1 MIAAKRRR
9 NRLTPAALARRV
21 RRAPQSARRAVRQA
35 PQNAAALTRKVDRA
49 ANRLLVRAHPVL
61 VRWRTRARALAA
73 RTVVPFARR
82 LSTVGARLGRRL
94 WALLRPLVRV
104 AFRLLAVVERL
115 GRRLGALVGK
125 AVARASAAITPQRA
139 ICGVAFA
146 MAVGLLVSQFVDYH
160 GVEVGQ
166 PGYAGLPATAPAVD
180 VKWAGAA
187 HAYVLVPVALLA
199 AGLAFLGIRR
209 DRRGLGRPIFLLG
222 LLSLAVILIVD
233 LPSGLDAGVQAAQ
246 FSGATGV
253 LYGGFYGELACAA
266 GLMLAGML
274 LVLAPKA
281 AARYHARPCRT
292 RINLYARA
300 ASALRRRR
308 RRRASSRGRAA
319 RRRSR
324 RRNGEVSAP
333 ASRP

>member
-1 MIAAKRRR
+1 
-9 NRLTPAALARRV
+9 V
-21 RRAPQSARRAVRQA
+21 RRAPQK
-35 PQNAAALTRKVDRA
+35 AAALTRKVDRA
-49 ANRLLVRAHPVL
+49 ANRQLVRLHPAL
-61 VRWRTRARALAA
+61 VRWTRRARALAA
-73 RTVVPFARR
+73 RTIVPFARR
-82 LSTVGARLGRRL
+82 LSALATRLGRRL
-94 WALLRPLVRV
+94 WALMRPLVRL
-104 AFRLLAVVERL
+104 ALRLLAVVERL
-115 GRRLGALVGK
+115 ARRLAGRVAK
-125 AVARASAAITPQRA
+125 AVAGASAIVTPQRA
-139 ICGVAFA
+139 ICAVALA
-146 MAVGLLVSQFVDYH
+146 MAVGLLVSQFVHYH

-180 VKWAGAA
+180 VKPAGAA

-233 LPSGLDAGVQAAQ
+233 LPSGLDAGEQTAF

-266 GLMLAGML
+266 GLMLTGVL

-292 RINLYARA
+292 RTNLYARA
-300 ASALRRRR
+300 ASALRRRP

-324 RRNGEVSAP
+324 RRSGEVSAP